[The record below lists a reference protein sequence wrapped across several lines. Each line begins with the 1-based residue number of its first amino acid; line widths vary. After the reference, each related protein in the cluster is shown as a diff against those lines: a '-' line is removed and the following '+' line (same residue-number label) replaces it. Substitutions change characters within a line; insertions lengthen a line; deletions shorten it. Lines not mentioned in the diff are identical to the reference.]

1 VQIRSGVLLVAGL
14 CGCATAQA
22 PPVQPAAP
30 PYDPAVG
37 LETFDRAWQIVYQTH
52 FDTTFNGVNWLAL
65 RDELRPR
72 AAAAKSTE
80 ALRAVLS
87 DMVGRLGQSHF
98 ALIPRELAD
107 TLDPGR
113 EPEGAAVG
121 DLGFDTRLLDDTL
134 VVTSVEAGSPADSA
148 GIRPGWV
155 VVRIDKDSVARV
167 LTALRGRTSR
177 LKPAFVL
184 WSWAQ
189 ARLNGAVGSTCTLE
203 LADAGNHA
211 RTVRLTRRPQ
221 PSEPVKFGNLP
232 TFFARAADSVVRTP
246 AGREA
251 GWMEFNFW
259 MAPLLN
265 QLDDAVDRFRGL
277 DGMVVDLRGNRGGL
291 GGMIIGVAGHFF
303 TERALLGTF
312 QTRRQTLQIRANP
325 RLVRR
330 DGTRVQPYA
339 GPVAILVDE
348 TSGSA
353 SEVFAGGMQAVGR
366 ARVFGETSVG
376 GVLPAV
382 TDRLPNGDVLYHAF
396 AEFVTATGVHLEGR
410 GVVPDEPVPLRR
422 ADLLAGRDPALD
434 AALAWIDSV
443 HAAGG
448 HGGSQEMENGR

>member
-1 VQIRSGVLLVAGL
+1 V
-14 CGCATAQA
+14 
-22 PPVQPAAP
+22 
-30 PYDPAVG
+30 D
-37 LETFDRAWQIVYQTH
+37 
-52 FDTTFNGVNWLAL
+52 WLAL
-65 RDELRPR
+65 KDELRPR
-72 AAAAKSTE
+72 AAAATSTA
-80 ALRAVLS
+80 ALRAVLE

-98 ALIPRELAD
+98 AVIPRELAD

-113 EPEGAAVG
+113 EPEGAVVG
-121 DLGFDTRLLDDTL
+121 DLGLDTRLIDDTL

-155 VVRIDKDSVARV
+155 VMRIDKDSVARV
-167 LTALRGRTSR
+167 LAALRRRSSR
-177 LKPAFVL
+177 LKPPFVL

-189 ARLNGAVGSTCTLE
+189 ARMNGTVGSVCTLE
-203 LADAGNHA
+203 LRDAANRA
-211 RTVRLTRRPQ
+211 RTVGMTRRPQ

-232 TFFARAADSVVRTP
+232 TFFARAADHTVRTP
-246 AGREA
+246 AGRA
-251 GWMEFNFW
+251 VGWMEFNFW
-259 MAPLLN
+259 MAPLLS

-277 DGMVVDLRGNRGGL
+277 DGIVIDLRGNRGGL
-291 GGMIIGVAGHFF
+291 GAMISGLAGHFF
-303 TERALLGTF
+303 TTRTLLGTF
-312 QTRRQTLQIRANP
+312 QTRRATLQIRANP
-325 RLVRR
+325 RLARR
-330 DGTRVQPYA
+330 DGTRVEPYA

-353 SEVFAGGMQAVGR
+353 SEVFAGGMQAVKR

-410 GVVPDEPVPLRR
+410 GVVPNVPAPLTR

-443 HAAGG
+443 HAEPGN
-448 HGGSQEMENGR
+448 GGSHEMENAR